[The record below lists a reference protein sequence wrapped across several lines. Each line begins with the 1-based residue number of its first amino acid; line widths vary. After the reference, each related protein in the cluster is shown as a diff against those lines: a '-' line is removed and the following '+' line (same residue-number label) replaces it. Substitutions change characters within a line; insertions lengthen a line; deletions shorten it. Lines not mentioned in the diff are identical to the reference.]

1 MQVCEPYGIHKSKDD
16 DIPIQVCEPYVIHKT
31 KNITR
36 EAVYECPDI
45 NVDDT
50 PIYET

>member
-1 MQVCEPYGIHKSKDD
+1 MQVCEPYGIHKTKD
-16 DIPIQVCEPYVIHKT
+16 VA
-31 KNITR
+31 R

-50 PIYET
+50 AIYET